1 MELIKF
7 ETGGNGS
14 SIFLKM
20 YLFIFGSAGSSSLR
34 AGFLELQRAGA
45 ALVATPGLLLIA
57 VASIVSEHGLS
68 SCGTGA

>member
-1 MELIKF
+1 
-7 ETGGNGS
+7 
-14 SIFLKM
+14 M

>member
-1 MELIKF
+1 
-7 ETGGNGS
+7 
-14 SIFLKM
+14 M

-45 ALVATPGLLLIA
+45 ALVATLGLLLIA

-68 SCGTGA
+68 SCGAGA